1 MLIHSFMGP
10 PAVFR
15 KRSAG
20 PRETFQPLADDN
32 HSKFERFHPSWG
44 CLRLLLVGVASRGR
58 SSRQRRGL
66 ARGLPSLIRDTP
78 LLGAPTDGCFGGVL
92 YRKTTRRLINS
103 YCDKHAEG
111 LGSKAKSGVPN
122 RRKVR
127 PNGSGRNA
135 VNARKVLH
143 TFQELKADENGNTV
157 TAYFQS

>member
-1 MLIHSFMGP
+1 MLRNDLQGP
-10 PAVFR
+10 PGIFSRGNARPLKIIKFPANEHYSKQFEPCRFR
-15 KRSAG
+15 
-20 PRETFQPLADDN
+20 E
-32 HSKFERFHPSWG
+32 
-44 CLRLLLVGVASRGR
+44 CLRLLSVGNS
-58 SSRQRRGL
+58 
-66 ARGLPSLIRDTP
+66 
-78 LLGAPTDGCFGGVL
+78 TDGCFGGVL